1 VAGGPG
7 VRRLVGVLVAVATLA
22 YPVLIYL
29 GLTRFSARWLGIG
42 VAGVALTALAVRLR
56 RQAGMTRPRMKGLL
70 LGSLGV
76 AFLAALSA
84 GSNDATFVLFVPVLI
99 SASLLLTFGITLR
112 RGSTPLIERFA
123 RLQQPDLSADEVQWC
138 RSWTVVWCLFFV
150 VNGLTALTLAIA
162 APPSWWAAYSGGLA
176 YVLIG
181 ALAAGE
187 YVARKA
193 RFGRLGRNPIDR
205 VLARFLPA
213 DRLEAEP

>member
-1 VAGGPG
+1 MAGRRG
-7 VRRLVGVLVAVATLA
+7 VRRLIAALVAVATLA

-29 GLTRFSARWLGIG
+29 GLTRWSARWLGLA
-42 VAGVALTALAVRLR
+42 VVGVALTALAVRLR
-56 RQAGMTRPRMKGLL
+56 RQAGTTRPRMKGVI

-76 AFLAALSA
+76 VFLAALSA
-84 GSNDATFVLFVPVLI
+84 GSNNATFVLFVPVLI
-99 SASLLLTFGITLR
+99 SASLLLTFGVTLR

-123 RLQQPDLSADEVQWC
+123 RLQEPDLSADEVRWC

-181 ALAAGE
+181 ALAAVE

-193 RFGRLGRNPIDR
+193 RFGRLGSNPIDR
-205 VLARFLPA
+205 ILARILPPQK
-213 DRLEAEP
+213 LEAEQ